1 MGPPRRRG
9 HGVSRHVCRGGT
21 LRCSHEA
28 VNTHFLLGKC
38 DFSYS
43 TILTF
48 FSLTSSP
55 TSSVAPHRVVSLLP
69 GATEIVAAL
78 GALDQLVGVTHECD
92 HPSAVSNRVRVTET
106 AVDTTAAPD
115 VVDAQVRDLARS
127 GAPLFTLREDRIAAL
142 APDLLLTQAL
152 CEVCAVSEHD
162 VRSLAGRLSPPP
174 HVVTVSATTLD
185 GVLDDIRLV
194 ATQAPRPRV
203 AVIEWVDPLFS
214 GGHWIP
220 DMVRRAGGRDVVVQ
234 PGALSTKMQG
244 ATIAEARPDVIIV
257 APCGYDVV
265 RAAEAARSLTV
276 PAGVSVW
283 AVDAN
288 GLFSRPGPRLV
299 DGVETLAAVLHPSLF
314 SPPDPRHAVLCNA
327 S

>member
-162 VRSLAGRLSPPP
+162 VRSLAGRLSPSPR
-174 HVVTVSATTLD
+174 VVAVSATTFD
-185 GVLDDIRLV
+185 GVLEDIRLV
-194 ATQAPRPRV
+194 ADALGIPDRGQALVAALLARLRAVHDVLRAAQAPRPRV
-203 AVIEWVDPLFS
+203 AVIEWLDPLFT
-214 GGHWIP
+214 GGP
-220 DMVRRAGGRDVVVQ
+220 
-234 PGALSTKMQG
+234 L
-244 ATIAEARPDVIIV
+244 
-257 APCGYDVV
+257 
-265 RAAEAARSLTV
+265 V
-276 PAGVSVW
+276 P
-283 AVDAN
+283 
-288 GLFSRPGPRLV
+288 
-299 DGVETLAAVLHPSLF
+299 H
-314 SPPDPRHAVLCNA
+314 
-327 S
+327 